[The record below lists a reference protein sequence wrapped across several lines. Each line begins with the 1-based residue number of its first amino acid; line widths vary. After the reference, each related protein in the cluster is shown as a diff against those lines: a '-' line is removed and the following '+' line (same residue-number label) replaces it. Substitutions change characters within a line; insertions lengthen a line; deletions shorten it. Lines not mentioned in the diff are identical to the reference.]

1 MIEYF
6 IELFTQCCIALIS
19 LIPAVLV
26 IWLVIDLISGLFFRE
41 K

>member
-1 MIEYF
+1 MTEYF
-6 IELFTQCCIALIS
+6 IELFTQTCITLIP

-26 IWLVIDLISGLFFRE
+26 VWLVIDLISGLFFRE